1 MWRFK
6 NVIFFAS
13 PRLRNKYVY
22 QVNAALCTVLKNEAY
37 LERLSE
43 GKARNI
49 EALLWTV
56 VLK

>member
-1 MWRFK
+1 M
-6 NVIFFAS
+6 
-13 PRLRNKYVY
+13 PH
-22 QVNAALCTVLKNEAY
+22 CTVLKNEAY
-37 LERLSE
+37 LERLSG